1 VVDKHK
7 IFSQLKENLNVVA
20 TIFLHTNTFVQHSMP
35 KILEE
40 LGIFTE
46 KNMGK
51 IQEISSKLIEKLN
64 VVFLLSRLSRGSRL
78 FLLKEPSISLLK

>member
-1 VVDKHK
+1 
-7 IFSQLKENLNVVA
+7 
-20 TIFLHTNTFVQHSMP
+20 MP

-64 VVFLLSRLSRGSRL
+64 VALLLSRLSRDSRL